1 MAGCGANAVKA
12 KASQQRQC
20 GAFLLLFQEQIKGP
34 ENASIARFFGLCCY
48 QTSSEI
54 SDAFRND
61 DGGCALAAA
70 VMKGAPGEM
79 LRDLAQPA
87 ARAGHWGHWRCA
99 CSLAARLAG
108 CGANAAKADAS
119 QRPGACVLLL
129 FCERIQGPENASIA
143 RFFGLCCYQTSSEL
157 TNCREPLLLAAG
169 WLLRREV
176 GRKGGERLHRTASG
190 ALLASGACLRSAPWA
205 WQAASGICGGCKSS
219 MGGHWAV
226 RLICGWRFAVHHDF
240 RALVFCGWALQAWSV
255 LLWIR

>member
-1 MAGCGANAVKA
+1 
-12 KASQQRQC
+12 
-20 GAFLLLFQEQIKGP
+20 
-34 ENASIARFFGLCCY
+34 
-48 QTSSEI
+48 
-54 SDAFRND
+54 
-61 DGGCALAAA
+61 
-70 VMKGAPGEM
+70 MKGAPGEM

-129 FCERIQGPENASIA
+129 FCERIQGPENAPIA

-176 GRKGGERLHRTASG
+176 SRKGGERLHRTASG

-205 WQAASGICGGCKSS
+205 WQARPRAFVGAANLQWAAIGPSGSS
-219 MGGHWAV
+219 AAG
-226 RLICGWRFAVHHDF
+226 
-240 RALVFCGWALQAWSV
+240 ALQPIMISGRLFFAAGRCKPGLFCYGFDSGKARKTV
-255 LLWIR
+255 RQGRFLG